1 MVAKDFKWGELIII
15 RFSLLV
21 IKYYLIIILMLIGN
35 NYNLKVKQLNVK
47 TSFLYGYQKDT
58 VYVQQHEDFLKFK
71 KELILFYFFGKNY
84 CRTLKMVHTQEI

>member
-1 MVAKDFKWGELIII
+1 
-15 RFSLLV
+15 
-21 IKYYLIIILMLIGN
+21 MLIGN

-84 CRTLKMVHTQEI
+84 CRTLKMVHTQEIWWSLKKDKFLRCNYDNFKKKR